1 MCVYLLVWGG
11 DGEKVC
17 GVRGGGVGCGVG
29 EAENWCY
36 QYLTKPSSIFMA
48 DNRADMQLSHMSG
61 SIFIT
66 D

>member
-1 MCVYLLVWGG
+1 MCAYLLVWGG

-17 GVRGGGVGCGVG
+17 GVRGGRRGGGG
-29 EAENWCY
+29 GAENWCY

>member
-1 MCVYLLVWGG
+1 MCVHLLVWGG

-17 GVRGGGVGCGVG
+17 GVRGGG

>member
-1 MCVYLLVWGG
+1 MCVHLFVWGG

-17 GVRGGGVGCGVG
+17 GVRGG